1 MLPLWA
7 HRVDWKW
14 LHPCNWMQFYPT
26 FANPRAD
33 IQSLGQHSGPER
45 AGSDATKRTLAWR
58 VHCCVCICVSSVQN
72 LAKYLVTSWHFT
84 YSLHSFFKVHMFY
97 EGYKKYDEICNPF
110 WHYISTR
117 GPRLATVFG
126 FTVNGT
132 IGKTALSRDCFSTKI
147 TDYDFWIFKVPLFC

>member
-26 FANPRAD
+26 FAKPRAD

-84 YSLHSFFKVHMFY
+84 YSLHSFFKVHMFFDMFIELFITNFFNFLTKFY
-97 EGYKKYDEICNPF
+97 LVLHWKVPWSLASKVKKDLRRYSGFNPF
-110 WHYISTR
+110 T
-117 GPRLATVFG
+117 
-126 FTVNGT
+126 
-132 IGKTALSRDCFSTKI
+132 FSKNSNHGREI
-147 TDYDFWIFKVPLFC
+147 LLEV